1 HGGSARRPADAR
13 ALLPG
18 QEPRPRGG
26 RAPHPRRALRPR
38 GHLPG
43 RRARVPALPPG
54 PPRRSADRERPRA
67 PSGHARRATALSRGR
82 HPPRRRRS
90 RGGTEAAGAGSPA
103 QSRLRLDGGRRGACA
118 APGRDGRG
126 LPVNAAPAGPPKP
139 LRRAALVAAFVLA
152 AASARA
158 HTVGVSRGEYRVSR
172 SALTATLTVAR
183 AELRTALPV
192 LDADGDGSLSEEEL
206 TRGREVLAAFVLRG
220 LDVRSS
226 TGACAG
232 SVEDARL

>member
-1 HGGSARRPADAR
+1 
-13 ALLPG
+13 
-18 QEPRPRGG
+18 
-26 RAPHPRRALRPR
+26 
-38 GHLPG
+38 
-43 RRARVPALPPG
+43 
-54 PPRRSADRERPRA
+54 
-67 PSGHARRATALSRGR
+67 
-82 HPPRRRRS
+82 
-90 RGGTEAAGAGSPA
+90 
-103 QSRLRLDGGRRGACA
+103 A
-118 APGRDGRG
+118 APGRDGGG

-232 SVEDARL
+232 SVEDARLTAEDGVVVRAAYRCAGAMRPASVRLPLLGAL